1 MNRTE
6 TGCKRKRN
14 SYLLVLLIVLFA
26 FTGCKVMEP
35 APLPKIKQLP
45 EQYSDKKVGEDSVK
59 LVFRDLFPDPHLNRF
74 IETALQNN
82 TNLQIAMQRIATAHA
97 RLAERKGAFLPS
109 VNGVI
114 SAAADKYGDYTMNGV
129 GNFDTNLSPN
139 VNKDQ
144 KIPVSPTTDMFVGL
158 SSTWEIDLWG
168 KLKHM
173 KKAAQAELWATEK
186 GRQLMI
192 TSLVATLAQGYY
204 TLLELDTELKIVRKN
219 IALQQ
224 KGLEIVEAQK
234 MGGRANELA
243 VQQFR
248 AQLLNT
254 KAIEF
259 QILQERTRTE
269 NELNALAGR
278 YPTTIAR
285 DTALPESIAL
295 GIDTGLPA
303 SLLAMRPDI
312 QQAEFAMQMSRE
324 NVLAA
329 RAAFLPSLTI
339 SPYIALNAFTPS
351 LLVQSGSAAYG
362 VAGSLMAP
370 LFQQRRLK
378 AQFAM
383 ANAASK
389 EAVYNYQ
396 QVLLDAYSEV
406 VTNMQG
412 VQNAKSAYLL
422 KTQEVQ
428 ELHDAVAT
436 ANELYLTGYAN
447 YLEVI
452 TAQKNVLEADLQLAK
467 QKRAIYSALV
477 QLYRSLGGGWD

>member
-1 MNRTE
+1 MNCTE
-6 TGCKRKRN
+6 TGCKSKRN

-35 APLPKIKQLP
+35 APLPKVKELP
-45 EQYSDKKVGEDSVK
+45 QQYSDNEAGADSVK
-59 LVFRDLFPDPHLNRF
+59 LVFRDLFPDPYLNRF

-109 VNGVI
+109 VNGVV

-139 VNKDQ
+139 INKDQ
-144 KIPVSPTTDMFVGL
+144 KIPIDPTTDMFVGL
-158 SSTWEIDLWG
+158 SSSWEIDLWG
-168 KLKHM
+168 KLKHL

-186 GRQLMI
+186 GRQLLI

-204 TLLELDTELKIVRKN
+204 SLLELDTELKIVRRN

-254 KAIEF
+254 RAIEF
-259 QILQERTRTE
+259 AILQERTRTE

-278 YPTTIAR
+278 YPTTIER
-285 DTALPESIAL
+285 DTSLPGSIAL
-295 GIDTGLPA
+295 EIETGLPA
-303 SLLAMRPDI
+303 SLLASRPDI
-312 QQAEFAMQMSRE
+312 QQAELAMQMSRE

-362 VAGSLMAP
+362 VAGSLTAP
-370 LFQQRRLK
+370 LFQQRRLR
-378 AQFAM
+378 AQFAT
-383 ANAASK
+383 ANAASR

-412 VQNAKSAYLL
+412 VKNAKSAYEL
-422 KTQEVQ
+422 KEQEVR
-428 ELHDAVAT
+428 ELHAAVAT

-452 TAQKNVLEADLQLAK
+452 TAQKNVLEAELQLAK

-477 QLYRSLGGGWD
+477 QLYRSLGGGWQ